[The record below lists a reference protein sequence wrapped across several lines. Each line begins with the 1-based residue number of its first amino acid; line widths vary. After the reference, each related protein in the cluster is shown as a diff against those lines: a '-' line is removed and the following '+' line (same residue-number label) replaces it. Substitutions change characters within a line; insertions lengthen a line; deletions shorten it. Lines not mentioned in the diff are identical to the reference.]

1 MRCPEHPRSHA
12 RMLCEVP
19 RHPYHHTRPPPHAVP
34 RHPWGRAGARQEM
47 PPASPMGAFG
57 SASPS
62 PAHCPHHKGGFLVY
76 SVSGEAAGGRRLGK
90 GRVYKRLLLILKLFQ
105 EAGEG
110 RGRGGPF
117 QNIQRGGELA
127 NGSVVM
133 WKNEAPPSP
142 RPQPGH
148 SSHCTTT
155 CGNCARAADWSY

>member
-1 MRCPEHPRSHA
+1 M
-12 RMLCEVP
+12 
-19 RHPYHHTRPPPHAVP
+19 
-34 RHPWGRAGARQEM
+34 
-47 PPASPMGAFG
+47 SPTGAFG

-62 PAHCPHHKGGFLVY
+62 PARCPHHKGGFLVY

-90 GRVYKRLLLILKLFQ
+90 GRVYKRLLLILKPFQ

-133 WKNEAPPSP
+133 WKNEGPPP
-142 RPQPGH
+142 RPLPLGP
-148 SSHCTTT
+148 SLDTAPTVPPRAGT
-155 CGNCARAADWSY
+155 ARERQIGAIKKKKEEENS